1 MRFTNFKMSAYQ
13 SNMKA
18 RPARALGWAQWR
30 NTMKLKRGVKL
41 PTKSLFPELTD
52 PPSVAKGKSE
62 SPLGAKANSEGMKRK
77 RRKQLFY

>member
-1 MRFTNFKMSAYQ
+1 
-13 SNMKA
+13 
-18 RPARALGWAQWR
+18 
-30 NTMKLKRGVKL
+30 MKLKRGVKL